1 MADALTRWHPFA
13 DLAELRTRL
22 DRIFD
27 EMTDGERRW
36 APSVDLA
43 EDEDKLVLRADVPG
57 IKPDEIKI
65 EVEDDVLTISG
76 EHTEEKEEKGKRY
89 VRRERRSGSFSR
101 SMTVP
106 KGVKP
111 DDIEAEC
118 KDGVCEVTI
127 PLPKEAKKKAV
138 TIKPKVA

>member
-1 MADALTRWHPFA
+1 MADVLTRWHPFA
-13 DLAELRTRL
+13 DLADLRTRF
-22 DRIFD
+22 DRLFD
-27 EMTDGERRW
+27 EMASGERRW
-36 APSVDLA
+36 APTVDLVE
-43 EDEDKLVLRADVPG
+43 EDDKLVLRADVPG
-57 IKPDEIKI
+57 IKPDDVKI

-89 VRRERRSGSFSR
+89 ARRERRSGSFSR
-101 SMTVP
+101 SISLP

-127 PLPKEAKKKAV
+127 PLPAGAKKNAV
-138 TIKPKVA
+138 TIKPKAA

>member
-1 MADALTRWHPFA
+1 MAETMTRWHPFT
-13 DLAELRTRL
+13 DLADIRARL
-22 DRIFD
+22 DRAFD
-27 EMTDGERRW
+27 EIAGGEERW
-36 APSVDLA
+36 APSVDLI
-43 EDEDKLVLRADVPG
+43 EEEGKLRLRADVPG

-65 EVEDDVLTISG
+65 EVADDVLTISG

-101 SMTVP
+101 SLSVP

-118 KDGVCEVTI
+118 RDGVCEVTI
-127 PLPKEAKKKAV
+127 PLPEAEKKTV
-138 TIKPKVA
+138 TIKPKAAE